1 MTAPAAPIHSG
12 SLGDREQRFQEILR
26 LSGSMLDQ
34 AQRGDWVAVS
44 ATEAVRQRLLSGF
57 FEAAASAHEAAWLAA
72 GIREV
77 LDYDRQLM
85 DLGKQTM
92 AGLSA
97 ELRTFETGR
106 RAQAAYSGR

>member
-1 MTAPAAPIHSG
+1 MTAPTVSIHSG
-12 SLGDREQRFQEILR
+12 CSSEREQRFREILR

-44 ATEAVRQRLLSGF
+44 ATEAARQRLISGF
-57 FEAAASAHEAAWLAA
+57 FESAASAHEAVWLAA

-77 LDYDRQLM
+77 LAYDRQLM
-85 DLGKQTM
+85 DLGNQTM